1 MRKVLGL
8 LSVRGKFIMDIINKK
23 IIINNKPK
31 VEIIE
36 QLEKNNYPKMFDG
49 ILYTLTNLKSGK
61 CQSHIIR
68 NLIIII

>member
-1 MRKVLGL
+1 
-8 LSVRGKFIMDIINKK
+8 MDIINKK

-49 ILYTLTNLKSGK
+49 ILYTLTNLKSGN
-61 CQSHIIR
+61 HVILLR